1 MCSVVE
7 VCNLKSGRWEQ
18 KPTTGDPPLG
28 VHSYAAAVIRNEIFF
43 FGGWCGHDNCYHNSL
58 FSFNVDTLNWKELS
72 PTTSHHGPMMR
83 VQCGMTATI
92 PDSFTNRY
100 YHSLSV
106 WNETQNTH
114 WIIEFGGLRS
124 GSILSNTIFIETI
137 SRHDLVVQPV
147 LDINGYQKRRV
158 LDPLSDP
165 SSDKDILDKK
175 PHNNDLLRLFKSCSS
190 HHTVIGTA
198 LDVK

>member
-1 MCSVVE
+1 ME
-7 VCNLKSGRWEQ
+7 
-18 KPTTGDPPLG
+18 
-28 VHSYAAAVIRNEIFF
+28 
-43 FGGWCGHDNCYHNSL
+43 
-58 FSFNVDTLNWKELS
+58 WKEL
-72 PTTSHHGPMMR
+72 
-83 VQCGMTATI
+83 TI

-190 HHTVIGTA
+190 HHTVI
-198 LDVK
+198 VNH